1 MNVCVVSTYEG
12 TTHDYMD
19 LWDTLEENRK
29 KFVTDYDIGVVREG
43 KIILMLNVTDM
54 NRLQEAMTQPH
65 VLEWDKKH
73 NCVDVIYTLDKQ
85 S

>member
-12 TTHDYMD
+12 TTQEYMD

-65 VLEWDKKH
+65 VLELDKKH
-73 NCVDVIYTLDKQ
+73 NCVDVIYSLDKQ

>member
-12 TTHDYMD
+12 TTQDYMD

-54 NRLQEAMTQPH
+54 NRL
-65 VLEWDKKH
+65 
-73 NCVDVIYTLDKQ
+73 
-85 S
+85 

>member
-1 MNVCVVSTYEG
+1 MYVLCQLMKEPPKTTWTYRI
-12 TTHDYMD
+12 
-19 LWDTLEENRK
+19 LQRK
-29 KFVTDYDIGVVREG
+29 KFVTDFDIGVVREG

-54 NRLQEAMTQPH
+54 NGLQEAMTQPH

>member
-1 MNVCVVSTYEG
+1 
-12 TTHDYMD
+12 
-19 LWDTLEENRK
+19 
-29 KFVTDYDIGVVREG
+29 
-43 KIILMLNVTDM
+43 MLNVTDM
-54 NRLQEAMTQPH
+54 NGLQEAMTQPH

>member
-12 TTHDYMD
+12 TTQDYMD

-65 VLEWDKKH
+65 VLELDKKH
-73 NCVDVIYTLDKQ
+73 NCVDVIYSLDKQ